1 MDIDEVL
8 DNRRMISFPFIFGSV
23 KVTQVFLSAGV
34 FMASGLPF
42 LGSRERKKNTSRL
55 MAILNSLLQ
64 LYKVFAVAFAYEF
77 LVLK

>member
-42 LGSRERKKNTSRL
+42 PRL
-55 MAILNSLLQ
+55 KGAKEKYITLDGNS
-64 LYKVFAVAFAYEF
+64 
-77 LVLK
+77 